1 MRRSLKRESFY
12 KDFQSQCIYL
22 LHIWIYEYLERH
34 NLKCLEID
42 YGRKLVFCFHK
53 DSKNMLEDYFSFN
66 YTNIDLFD

>member
-22 LHIWIYEYLERH
+22 LDIWIDEYLERH

-42 YGRKLVFCFHK
+42 YGRKLVFCFDK
-53 DSKNMLEDYFSFN
+53 DCKNIFEDYFSFN
-66 YTNIDLFD
+66 YINTNLFD